1 MRVPLRVVPM
11 LLFLL
16 GGCSTHVLEEVREIS
31 PPRDCA
37 ETTKLFN
44 TFSMRATRTSWK
56 GTKSDPSATLTLEL
70 AFNNDK
76 KWPIALSNSGAG
88 VLYAVEFS
96 LQGANGTSHKPKE
109 AAGVALIAEAKTLK
123 KPEPR
128 PFFSQTP
135 RTDSNTKVD
144 TTIRNV
150 NFRIRPNESET
161 GKLVFEVPRDN
172 YLLAIERKFAG
183 KPVGGEPSEH
193 IAVCKISTAAAVR
206 PARLPAYA

>member
-1 MRVPLRVVPM
+1 M

-44 TFSMRATRTSWK
+44 TFSMRATSTSWK
-56 GTKSDPSATLTLEL
+56 GAKSDPSATLTLEL

-96 LQGANGTSHKPKE
+96 LQGANGKSHKPKE

-128 PFFSQTP
+128 PFFSQAP
-135 RTDSNTKVD
+135 RKTERNTKAD

-150 NFRIRPNESET
+150 NFRIRPDEPET

-183 KPVGGEPSEH
+183 KPVSGESSDH
-193 IAVCKISTAAAVR
+193 IAVCKISAAAALR
-206 PARLPAYA
+206 PAWLPAYA